1 MQHYILTSTQG
12 NRTFMMTSHD
22 LHSFIVFD
30 NPKSE
35 VDKHGNTLVY
45 FSTIHIR
52 RI

>member
-1 MQHYILTSTQG
+1 MRNYILTSTQG

-22 LHSFIVFD
+22 LHTFIVFD
-30 NPKSE
+30 NPIKE

-45 FSTIHIR
+45 FSTIQIR